1 MIAVGVDIG
10 GTNLRIGCVDEK
22 YDLFDFKQIPQDTIL
37 YGDSPDNLA
46 RYIKEYIKQHIKAW
60 DVAGICV
67 GFPAPLDKKREV
79 VLNAPNIQGFNGV
92 NAKTALQKHL
102 EHPVFIEKDTNLL
115 ITYDIVKYKISEDDT
130 VVAFYV
136 GTGLGNAVV
145 IEGRMLTGF
154 NGAAG
159 ELGHTPVWGCE
170 HECSCGSIG
179 CVEPL
184 VAGKYLAKIREEYY
198 PDTDI
203 SELFVKHGND
213 KRIEEYIWNMAV
225 PFATEINIIDP
236 STVIL
241 GGGVISMEMF
251 PQENLIKAIRF
262 YTRKPLPEANLK
274 FIVSGSQQESGVIG
288 AGIHTFKQIERT
300 ANK

>member
-22 YDLFDFKQIPQDTIL
+22 YDLFDFVQVPQDTVL
-37 YGDSPDNLA
+37 YGESPDNLA
-46 RYIKEYIKQHIKAW
+46 GFIKEYIDKHKKAGT
-60 DVAGICV
+60 VAGVCV
-67 GFPAPLDKKREV
+67 GFPAPLDKNREI

-92 NAKTALQKHL
+92 NAKAVLQKHL
-102 EHPVFIEKDTNLL
+102 DLPVFIEKDTNLL
-115 ITYDIVKYKISEDDT
+115 ITYDIIKHKISEDDT
-130 VVAFYV
+130 VIAFYV
-136 GTGLGNAVV
+136 GTGLGNAII
-145 IEGRMLTGF
+145 IEGKMLTGF

-159 ELGHTPVWGCE
+159 ELGHTPVWGNE

-184 VAGKYLAKIREEYY
+184 VAGKYLAAIREKYY
-198 PDTDI
+198 PDTNI
-203 SELFVKHGND
+203 SDLFVKHGND
-213 KRIEEYIWNMAV
+213 KRIEEYIWNMAI

-251 PQENLIKAIRF
+251 PIETLIKAIRF

-274 FIVSGSQQESGVIG
+274 FIISENQQESGVIG
-288 AGIHTFKQIERT
+288 AGIHTFKQI
-300 ANK
+300 KH